1 MEQELEQNSDYT
13 VATGK
18 RKVDNRG
25 SIRGRA
31 DARSSSL
38 ALPRPEQQSA
48 KTAHDAMWTP
58 GQFILLTVANIFLS
72 RDFEYCLRICST
84 DFSCVANSPLFEGT
98 ILRFRALA
106 SEELFSLVRPEEQK
120 DSGAPDYSSLFDAI
134 DSAKN
139 ALQIYSDQ
147 DRSLHGVALQLF
159 QLGYIYEKHADI
171 LSSEAARQSNPDRS
185 ELFEDKL
192 TCNEKAD
199 EWFREAHRYFSTI
212 KHLQGQ
218 HLALL
223 HRSNLAADA
232 EAKERLSMEAMSIRR
247 ISQGKPSKFAYVPRE

>member
-1 MEQELEQNSDYT
+1 MLDLFMMPGSNVARFKSTKQAAEKGPTRTASSRKKSRRATECMEQELEQNSDYT

-38 ALPRPEQQSA
+38 TLPPPEQQSA
-48 KTAHDAMWTP
+48 ETAHEAMRTP

-84 DFSCVANSPLFEGT
+84 DFSYVANSPLFEGT

-139 ALQIYSDQ
+139 ALQIYSDKDQ
-147 DRSLHGVALQLF
+147 SLHGVALPHF
-159 QLGYIYEKHADI
+159 QLGYIYEKHANI
-171 LSSEAARQSNPDRS
+171 IFSEAARQSNPDHS

-192 TCNEKAD
+192 THNDKAA
-199 EWFREAHRYFSTI
+199 EWFQIAHRCFRMI
-212 KHLQGQ
+212 EFK
-218 HLALL
+218 
-223 HRSNLAADA
+223 
-232 EAKERLSMEAMSIRR
+232 
-247 ISQGKPSKFAYVPRE
+247 V